1 MSLATPSS
9 SDVGLRSALHTAA
22 AADTSDLEDDI
33 SLSNNDRD
41 HAVYAEDPL
50 GQNDTEPYVKM
61 IVVKMFC
68 LPGIYDSMK
77 QTC

>member
-9 SDVGLRSALHTAA
+9 SDVGLRLALHTA

-61 IVVKMFC
+61 TVVKMFC
-68 LPGIYDSMK
+68 LSGICDSMN